1 MCAKKSSDIDLEFL
15 KFEEEISKLTAA
27 APEPPPSSNAVIS
40 AAPVSVITFKSN
52 TNFQLPTVKPQPPSA
67 SSSSLSAGSGVSASA
82 SALLFQPTSV
92 TKSTLSSA
100 PVVSSS
106 LAFKP
111 SQLKTPSG
119 QLIALFKSWFF
130 ISSRF

>member
-27 APEPPPSSNAVIS
+27 PEPPPPSSNAVIS

-52 TNFQLPTVKPQPPSA
+52 TNFQLPTVKPQPPS

-119 QLIALFKSWFF
+119 QLIALFKSWFL